1 MDEAYRPN
9 YELRCN
15 ARGSILPLTPEWS
28 NFFVAELGALAAL
41 TGFVMVAISINLTR
55 ILAFP
60 GLSARAAEA
69 LIAPVGA
76 ITATGLVLV
85 PEQPFA
91 LLGVEVLAV
100 GLVMVLMPIVIQVRS
115 WSTRKDVKAIERI
128 VRFGASAGFSLTFV
142 ISGAFLIIG
151 ARGGLF
157 WLAAGDI
164 VCLVAV
170 ALNSWVLLIEILR

>member
-1 MDEAYRPN
+1 
-9 YELRCN
+9 L
-15 ARGSILPLTPEWS
+15 LLTPEWS

-41 TGFVMVAISINLTR
+41 TGFVVVAISINLTR

-60 GLSARAAEA
+60 GLPPRAGEA

-91 LLGVEVLAV
+91 LLGVEVLAA
-100 GLVMVLMPIVIQVRS
+100 GLVMVLVPIVIQVRS
-115 WSTRKDVKAIERI
+115 WSARKDVQVVERI

-142 ISGAFLIIG
+142 IGGAFLIIG
-151 ARGGLF
+151 ARGGLY

-164 VCLVAV
+164 ACLVAV